1 MSAGTTPVSKSSEL
15 APGEYLQ
22 SWPFNGLTRE
32 QAEKQAILELT
43 LQRFADDMGVALGE
57 VGKIVERITDAFRRI
72 GLVAGEQP
80 TDPRERALQARRNRG
95 TGPAAPKAWH
105 KR

>member
-1 MSAGTTPVSKSSEL
+1 MSAGTSPVSKPSEL
-15 APGEYLQ
+15 APGKCLQ
-22 SWPFNGLTRE
+22 AWPFNGLTRE

-43 LQRFADDMGVALGE
+43 LQRFAVE
-57 VGKIVERITDAFRRI
+57 VGKSLAEVGKVVERITDAFKQA